1 MRKKNIC
8 IITPGEL
15 PVPAIRGGAV
25 ETLVNNFVDINEI
38 DKKFKI
44 TVISAFDK
52 KAKEIAYKY
61 HETNIIFIK
70 NKKIYK
76 VVSLFLKIANKILKN
91 NIPSNY
97 YEYAICKRIDVN
109 KFDLFIIEGGDLKKY
124 KYLSSKLGKNKM
136 VAHLHGN
143 NTSNKELDDIYGSV
157 ISISEFVK
165 KNWDNTSKIS
175 NDNSYVVFNGIDISN
190 FNKYVNISDIINI
203 KRELKI
209 DKDDFVVLFCGRINK
224 DKGIKELIYA
234 INKINDSRLKLLIVG
249 SPMFGLK
256 SKSNFL
262 MEVQQLIDKDKKNI
276 LFTGYIHNSELYKY
290 YKLANLVVMP
300 SIWDEPAGLVA
311 IEALASESALI
322 ATKVGGLVEYIN
334 SDSTFL
340 IERDEMIIDNIAFAI
355 KELMVN
361 KNKYES
367 LVKNSLNQAKKFNRE
382 VYYESLSEVI
392 NFIIDKNLTNTTRFK
407 R

>member
-334 SDSTFL
+334 SDSAFL